1 MLVGATAI
9 ECINF
14 SVITN
19 PKMSVVYQTISQ
31 PHCLSVAAVLL
42 YGSALGAFLS
52 LGQVEGAT
60 YLGHVSLKTENR
72 EQEVEPNF
80 EIALKVSAQM
90 WYKHIHFCWPKQ
102 VTWPGMTTGSLSSS
116 LGRQVLQVNQQNMS
130 LYYKRRE

>member
-1 MLVGATAI
+1 
-9 ECINF
+9 
-14 SVITN
+14 
-19 PKMSVVYQTISQ
+19 MSVVYQTISQ

-52 LGQVEGAT
+52 LDQVEGAT

-90 WYKHIHFCWPKQ
+90 WYKHIHFCWSQQ
-102 VTWPGMTTGSLSSS
+102 VTWPGMATGSLSSS
-116 LGRQVLQVNQQNMS
+116 LGRQVLQVKQQNIS